1 MLIRKMFDNSGY
13 PSPFTNSIIGNE
25 DKYMIPPNFFKIAK
39 ESILMEFPYCPQNE
53 LVDKAKKKIILLFPE
68 MQVTRKI
75 FTRKAVNLF
84 F

>member
-53 LVDKAKKKIILLFPE
+53 VVDKAKKNNNTL
-68 MQVTRKI
+68 VSGN
-75 FTRKAVNLF
+75 AGD
-84 F
+84 

>member
-1 MLIRKMFDNSGY
+1 MFDNSGY

-53 LVDKAKKKIILLFPE
+53 LVDKAKKK
-68 MQVTRKI
+68 
-75 FTRKAVNLF
+75 
-84 F
+84 